1 MRIFEIANAEDQL
14 GLLRVIIDNT
24 WTAIAQQAERQ
35 RLERVKQQNASKN
48 RPKKSAKAPSIKPA
62 AKPPQ
67 LKNSTQNLTQTPN
80 KYDQPAPLIVPSPQ
94 QNGTLYRG
102 YTQSEQ
108 PSEPPNKY
116 QAITPKP
123 PKW

>member
-48 RPKKSAKAPSIKPA
+48 RPKKSIKAPSIKPV

-67 LKNSTQNLTQTPN
+67 PTNSIQNLTQTPN
-80 KYDQPAPLIVPSPQ
+80 KHDQSTPIIAPSPQ
-94 QNGTLYRG
+94 QNGTLYRS
-102 YTQSEQ
+102 YTQTEQ
-108 PSEPPNKY
+108 PIEPPNKY